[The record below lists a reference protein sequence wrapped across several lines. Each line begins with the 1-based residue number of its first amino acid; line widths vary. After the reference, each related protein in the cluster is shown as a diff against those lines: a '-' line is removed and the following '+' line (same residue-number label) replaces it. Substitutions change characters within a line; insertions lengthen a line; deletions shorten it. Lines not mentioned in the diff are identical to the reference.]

1 MNIKEVSDQIN
12 NLKIKLTILLG
23 QSQDELEAQTENPK
37 ALPEN
42 MSTLASIIPNAESWL
57 REIESIKLILRDIKS
72 EDALSTQDYLKKLCD
87 ITMPEIESKHKAMF
101 DDLRLAKA

>member
-1 MNIKEVSDQIN
+1 MNIKEVSSQIN
-12 NLKIKLTILLG
+12 VLKIKLQVLLG
-23 QSQDELEAQTENPK
+23 DAHEELKAQAKDPK

-42 MSTLASIIPNAESWL
+42 TSILASIIPNAELWL
-57 REIESIKLILRDIKS
+57 RKIESIKLILHDIKS
-72 EDALSTQDYLKKLCD
+72 EDAPSTQDYLKELCD